1 MPCRKRFNRQRPT
14 TTATSARAQRYAGA
28 VIVVIGQPV
37 LTRVD
42 GNPVATGSA
51 ARIALTAADR
61 GAAVQLIGKVGDD
74 PDGEALVL
82 ALAQGHVGHVALLRD
97 PAHRTP
103 VQVDDAAT
111 IDEEL
116 TEPGEILAPEAARPG
131 GDRAD
136 RPALDAGDVDL
147 GLRYLTEFRVVV
159 VAGSSTRRPCGLPP
173 MPPAGTT
180 GRWSRWWRWVAG
192 TSRPAAGRDRPGFAR
207 RRPGRRLRSARRSAG
222 RSDRRGADLGAAFR
236 EAVEGA
242 GWEPA
247 EA

>member
-1 MPCRKRFNRQRPT
+1 M
-14 TTATSARAQRYAGA
+14 
-28 VIVVIGQPV
+28 IVVIGQPV

-74 PDGEALVL
+74 ADGEALVL
-82 ALAQGHVGHVALLRD
+82 ALGQGHVGHVALLRD

-103 VQVDDAAT
+103 VDVDAADA
-111 IDEEL
+111 IEEEL
-116 TEPGEILAPEAARPG
+116 TETDEIPAPGAGRAGRDPAA
-131 GDRAD
+131 D
-136 RPALDAGDVDL
+136 PALDAGDVEL

-159 VAGSSTRRPCGLPP
+159 VADELGETALRVAADAAGWNNGTLLAVVPYGRPEPAG
-173 MPPAGTT
+173 MPPDAIVLGAPVDDVD
-180 GRWSRWWRWVAG
+180 GVFDRLVG
-192 TSRPAAGRDRPGFAR
+192 QLAAAIDA
-207 RRPGRRLRSARRSAG
+207 
-222 RSDRRGADLGAAFR
+222 GADPQAAFR
-236 EAVEGA
+236 EAVAGA

>member
-1 MPCRKRFNRQRPT
+1 
-14 TTATSARAQRYAGA
+14 

-37 LTRVD
+37 LTRVEGD
-42 GNPVATGSA
+42 PVATGSA

-61 GAAVQLIGKVGDD
+61 GAAVQLVGKVGDD

-103 VQVDDAAT
+103 VDVDAAEF

-116 TEPGEILAPEAARPG
+116 TETDEVPAPEAGRRG
-131 GDRAD
+131 RDRAD
-136 RPALDAGDVDL
+136 SPGLDAGDIEL

-159 VAGSSTRRPCGLPP
+159 VADELGETALSVAADAAGWNNGTLLVVVPFGRPEPAGLPP
-173 MPPAGTT
+173 DAIVLGAPADDVDGVFDRLV
-180 GRWSRWWRWVAG
+180 GQL
-192 TSRPAAGRDRPGFAR
+192 AAAIDA
-207 RRPGRRLRSARRSAG
+207 
-222 RSDRRGADLGAAFR
+222 GADPRAAFR
-236 EAVEGA
+236 EAVAGA

>member
-1 MPCRKRFNRQRPT
+1 
-14 TTATSARAQRYAGA
+14 

-37 LTRVD
+37 LTRVE

-51 ARIALTAADR
+51 ARIALTAADG

-82 ALAQGHVGHVALLRD
+82 ALAQGRVGHVALLRD

-103 VQVDDAAT
+103 VQVDDAEA
-111 IDEEL
+111 IDERL
-116 TEPGEILAPEAARPG
+116 TEPGEFLAPEDGRPG
-131 GDRAD
+131 GGRTD

-159 VAGSSTRRPCGLPP
+159 VADELDETAMQVAADAAGWNNGTLVAVVAAGRPEPAGLPP
-173 MPPAGTT
+173 EAIVLGSP
-180 GRWSRWWRWVAG
+180 
-192 TSRPAAGRDRPGFAR
+192 
-207 RRPGRRLRSARRSAG
+207 
-222 RSDRRGADLGAAFR
+222 GADPDGVFDRLVGQLAAAIDAGADPRAAFR
-236 EAVEGA
+236 EAVAGA

>member
-1 MPCRKRFNRQRPT
+1 M
-14 TTATSARAQRYAGA
+14 
-28 VIVVIGQPV
+28 IVVIGQPV
-37 LTRVD
+37 LTRVE
-42 GNPVATGSA
+42 GHPVAAGSA

-61 GAAVQLIGKVGDD
+61 GAAVQLVGKVGDD

-82 ALAQGHVGHVALLRD
+82 ALDQGHVGHVALLRD

-103 VQVDDAAT
+103 VDINTAES

-116 TEPGEILAPEAARPG
+116 TETDEFLAPEGGRAS

-136 RPALDAGDVDL
+136 SPGLDAGDIEL

-159 VAGSSTRRPCGLPP
+159 VADELGDTALRVAADAAAWNNGTLLAVVPFGRPEPAGLPP
-173 MPPAGTT
+173 DAIVLGAPVDDMDGVFDRLV
-180 GRWSRWWRWVAG
+180 GQL
-192 TSRPAAGRDRPGFAR
+192 AAAIDA
-207 RRPGRRLRSARRSAG
+207 
-222 RSDRRGADLGAAFR
+222 GADPQAAFR
-236 EAVEGA
+236 EAVAGA

>member
-1 MPCRKRFNRQRPT
+1 
-14 TTATSARAQRYAGA
+14 

-37 LTRVD
+37 LMRVD
-42 GNPVATGSA
+42 GTPVATGSA

-82 ALAQGHVGHVALLRD
+82 ALAQGQVGHVALLRD
-97 PAHRTP
+97 AAHRTP
-103 VQVDDAAT
+103 VDVDAADP

-116 TEPGEILAPEAARPG
+116 AEPDELLAPEGGRPG
-131 GDRAD
+131 TDGAD
-136 RPALDAGDVDL
+136 RPGLDAADVEL

-159 VAGSSTRRPCGLPP
+159 VADELDEAALRAAADATDWNNGTLLAVVPAGRPEPAGLPP
-173 MPPAGTT
+173 DAIVLGAPAGDAE
-180 GRWSRWWRWVAG
+180 GAFDRLVGQLAAAIDAG
-192 TSRPAAGRDRPGFAR
+192 AEPR
-207 RRPGRRLRSARRSAG
+207 
-222 RSDRRGADLGAAFR
+222 AAFR
-236 EAVEGA
+236 EAVAGA

>member
-1 MPCRKRFNRQRPT
+1 
-14 TTATSARAQRYAGA
+14 

-37 LTRVD
+37 LTRVE

-51 ARIALTAADR
+51 ARIALTAANR

-103 VQVDDAAT
+103 VQVDDADA

-116 TEPGEILAPEAARPG
+116 SETDESLPQEGERPG
-131 GDRAD
+131 GDGAD
-136 RPALDAGDVDL
+136 RPALDAGDVEL

-159 VAGSSTRRPCGLPP
+159 VADELDETALRVAADSAGWNNGTLVAVVPAGRPEPAGLPP
-173 MPPAGTT
+173 EAIVLGAPSADADGVFDRLV
-180 GRWSRWWRWVAG
+180 GEL
-192 TSRPAAGRDRPGFAR
+192 AAAIDA
-207 RRPGRRLRSARRSAG
+207 
-222 RSDRRGADLGAAFR
+222 GADPRAAFR
-236 EAVEGA
+236 EAVAGA

>member
-1 MPCRKRFNRQRPT
+1 M
-14 TTATSARAQRYAGA
+14 
-28 VIVVIGQPV
+28 IVVIGQPV

-74 PDGEALVL
+74 ADGEALVL
-82 ALAQGHVGHVALLRD
+82 ALGQGHVGHVALLRD

-103 VQVDDAAT
+103 VDVDAADA

-116 TEPGEILAPEAARPG
+116 TETDEIPAPGAG
-131 GDRAD
+131 RAGRD
-136 RPALDAGDVDL
+136 PADTPALDAGDVEL
-147 GLRYLTEFRVVV
+147 GLRYLTEFRVVIVADELGETALRVAADAAGWNNGTLLAV
-159 VAGSSTRRPCGLPP
+159 VPYGRPEPAG
-173 MPPAGTT
+173 MPPDAIVLGAPVDDVD
-180 GRWSRWWRWVAG
+180 GVFDRLVG
-192 TSRPAAGRDRPGFAR
+192 QLAAAIDA
-207 RRPGRRLRSARRSAG
+207 
-222 RSDRRGADLGAAFR
+222 GADPQAAFR
-236 EAVEGA
+236 EAVAGA

>member
-1 MPCRKRFNRQRPT
+1 M
-14 TTATSARAQRYAGA
+14 
-28 VIVVIGQPV
+28 IVVIGQPV
-37 LTRVD
+37 LMRVD

-103 VQVDDAAT
+103 VQVDDVDT
-111 IDEEL
+111 IDEER
-116 TEPGEILAPEAARPG
+116 TETGDFLAPESGRPG
-131 GDRAD
+131 GDSTG
-136 RPALDAGDVDL
+136 RPALDAGDVEL
-147 GLRYLTEFRVVV
+147 GLRYLTEFGVVV
-159 VAGSSTRRPCGLPP
+159 VADELDEMALRVAADAAGWNNGTLVAVVPAGRPEPAGLPP
-173 MPPAGTT
+173 DAIVLGAPDADADGVFDRLV
-180 GRWSRWWRWVAG
+180 GQL
-192 TSRPAAGRDRPGFAR
+192 AAAIDA
-207 RRPGRRLRSARRSAG
+207 
-222 RSDRRGADLGAAFR
+222 GADPRAAFR
-236 EAVEGA
+236 DAVAGA